1 MITVTGIIDA
11 EESFIEDDIWEHV
24 FWDFSCI
31 NLPEDLSVMVGFSFT
46 L

>member
-11 EESFIEDDIWEHV
+11 EESFIEEDIWETI

-31 NLPEDLSVMVGFSFT
+31 DLPDDLSEMVGFSFT

>member
-11 EESFIEDDIWEHV
+11 EESFIEEDVWEHV
-24 FWDFSCI
+24 FWDFSAI
-31 NLPEDLSVMVGFSFT
+31 DMPEDLSLTVGFSFT